1 METGRSS
8 RDSRAVLLGLGM
20 AVWEKRT
27 VWMYFGYCITLY
39 IDMVVK
45 ATTTWWEENYF
56 LHTGLELGTCDCDV
70 RRWQS
75 GEFTKILLQTQGDR

>member
-1 METGRSS
+1 
-8 RDSRAVLLGLGM
+8 
-20 AVWEKRT
+20 
-27 VWMYFGYCITLY
+27 MYFGYCITLY

-75 GEFTKILLQTQGDR
+75 GEFTKILLQTQGDTQQKTAQFLVWGFRFVLF